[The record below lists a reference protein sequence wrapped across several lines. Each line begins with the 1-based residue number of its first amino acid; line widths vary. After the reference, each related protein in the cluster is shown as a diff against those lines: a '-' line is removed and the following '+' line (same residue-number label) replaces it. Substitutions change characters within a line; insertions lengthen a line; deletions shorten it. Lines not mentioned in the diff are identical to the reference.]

1 MDGLA
6 ALPPLRE
13 VIAAHGLDARKRL
26 GQHFLL
32 DLNLTRRIARAA
44 APLDQGLV
52 IEVGPGPG
60 GLTRA
65 LLLEG
70 AGRVVAVEIDSR
82 AIAALKELQ
91 AAADGRLDLVEADA
105 LKIDV
110 ATLGPA
116 PRRIVANLPY
126 NVSTA
131 LLVGWLHQADQIA
144 DMVLMFQKEVG
155 DRLAAAPRSKDYGRL
170 SVLAQHVCT
179 VQRLFDV
186 APSAFVPPPKVVS
199 SVVRLRP
206 RPEGRSGRFAAPG
219 EGHRRSLRPAPQD
232 AAQLAGQRFQPVPW
246 TSWSGWAFA
255 RPPGPRNYPWPI
267 SCGLPRLLTSEHS
280 LIYGDAM
287 IRSLAFNVFFYVFT
301 LLTARGRDRAG
312 ADPHAGRAAQPAALV
327 GARRGLGHALD
338 RRHEGRDPR
347 PRQPPR
353 ARPGPARQQAP
364 QRKRRHPPRRPD
376 PRHRLRGHA
385 GAVPLCR

>member
-1 MDGLA
+1 VDGLA
-6 ALPPLRE
+6 GLPPLRE

-70 AGRVVAVEIDSR
+70 AERVVAIEIDSR
-82 AIAALKELQ
+82 AIGALKELQ
-91 AAADGRLDLVEADA
+91 AVAGSRLELVEADA
-105 LKIDV
+105 LKIDL
-110 ATLGPA
+110 ATLGPP

-131 LLVGWLHQADQIA
+131 LLVGWLHQADHVC
-144 DMVLMFQKEVG
+144 DMVLMFQKEVA
-155 DRLAAAPRSKDYGRL
+155 DRLAAQPRSKDYGRL

-206 RPEGRSGRFAAPG
+206 RSEGRLAD
-219 EGHRRSLRPAPQD
+219 LRPLERVT
-232 AAQLAGQRFQPVPW
+232 AAAFGQRRKMLRSSLAG
-246 TSWSGWAFA
+246 AFA
-255 RPPGPRNYPWPI
+255 SPVAVLERL
-267 SCGLPRLLTSEHS
+267 GLAP
-280 LIYGDAM
+280 
-287 IRSLAFNVFFYVFT
+287 
-301 LLTARGRDRAG
+301 TARAEELSVPDFVRLAE
-312 ADPHAGRAAQPAALV
+312 
-327 GARRGLGHALD
+327 ALD
-338 RRHEGRDPR
+338 
-347 PRQPPR
+347 
-353 ARPGPARQQAP
+353 
-364 QRKRRHPPRRPD
+364 
-376 PRHRLRGHA
+376 
-385 GAVPLCR
+385 